1 MAPSFSFG
9 CTLLHYTAVLTCT
22 LVLLACFVRDNKQFI
37 ISLAKQTNSQPL
49 PSVPETFGL
58 RLPPSSECLTSVD
71 FDLIP
76 NRPPP
81 AIKQYDEEIEEIEES
96 GSEDDDEDMEPA
108 QIPSHPH
115 PQSQTYMPTQ
125 GYVHGPPQM
134 QRHDSGMMMNPV
146 SAVHT
151 PSDVDMIGVE
161 EALGGRSSGVGGVGL
176 GISGVQAIPQEAEEG
191 SEEEDGLFAGGDDE
205 ESGGEE
211 GLEEV
216 PTPAPNGVKRKLV
229 EDDDYD

>member
-1 MAPSFSFG
+1 MDIPPTARAIALLIASTPAVQDAQIGVLQQLLEFS
-9 CTLLHYTAVLTCT
+9 HRYTSQVLSDA
-22 LVLLACFVRDNKQFI
+22 LVYADHAGRSNKI
-37 ISLAKQTNSQPL
+37 EAEDVSLAVQARVGWEFGGRVPKDFITSLATQTNAQPL

-58 RLPPSSECLTSVD
+58 RLPPSPDCLTSVD
-71 FDLIP
+71 FDLHP

-108 QIPSHPH
+108 QIP
-115 PQSQTYMPTQ
+115 
-125 GYVHGPPQM
+125 
-134 QRHDSGMMMNPV
+134 D
-146 SAVHT
+146 
-151 PSDVDMIGVE
+151 
-161 EALGGRSSGVGGVGL
+161 
-176 GISGVQAIPQEAEEG
+176 
-191 SEEEDGLFAGGDDE
+191 EEDGLFGGEGGDDE

-216 PTPAPNGVKRKLV
+216 PTPAPGGAPTPNGVKRKLV